1 MEKLNFTYLF
11 KMGSAVV
18 GGIAALLSVY
28 WIGYEMGQDSN
39 KKQEA
44 VISGE
49 YEERTGSHLNY

>member
-1 MEKLNFTYLF
+1 M
-11 KMGSAVV
+11 V